1 MLALESARIPI
12 CWTRGAGKQVH
23 FKEIDVADMGANKT
37 RSNLTKSDAPVVSVG
52 RHSTNCRICGHGKR
66 AEIESDFVRW
76 KSPARITT
84 EYRLGNRASVYRHAH
99 AIGLFEKRGRNLR
112 AALERIIEQAGEV
125 DVTAPAVVAAVQAYA
140 KINAAGQWVD
150 RTEHVNLNELFERMT
165 VEELE
170 TYARDGVLPAWF
182 AQTVGETPMHSQETE
197 NDR

>member
-1 MLALESARIPI
+1 
-12 CWTRGAGKQVH
+12 
-23 FKEIDVADMGANKT
+23 MGAKKT
-37 RSNLTKSDAPVVSVG
+37 SSNLTKSDARVVSLG

-76 KSPARITT
+76 KSPARIAT

-99 AIGLFEKRGRNLR
+99 ALGLFEKRGRNVR

-125 DVTAPAVVAAVQAYA
+125 DVTGPAVVAAVQAYA
-140 KINAAGQWVD
+140 KINAAGQWVE
-150 RTEHVNLNELFERMT
+150 RSEHVNLNELFDRLT

-182 AQTVGETPMHSQETE
+182 SQSLGATPKHGQEAD
-197 NDR
+197 NVA

>member
-1 MLALESARIPI
+1 MIGSNEAA
-12 CWTRGAGKQVH
+12 
-23 FKEIDVADMGANKT
+23 MGAKRT
-37 RSNLTKSDAPVVSVG
+37 RRSLKESDASVVSLG

-76 KSPARITT
+76 KSPARIAT

-99 AIGLFEKRGRNLR
+99 AFGLFEKRGRNVR
-112 AALERIIEQAGEV
+112 AALERIIEQVGEV

-150 RTEHVNLNELFERMT
+150 RSEHVNLNELFERMT
-165 VEELE
+165 IEELE

-182 AQTVGETPMHSQETE
+182 SQTAGATPKHSREAE
-197 NDR
+197 NDA

>member
-1 MLALESARIPI
+1 MAEHFSRVGREVPEQEFTAQRIELANMD
-12 CWTRGAGKQVH
+12 GK
-23 FKEIDVADMGANKT
+23 GT
-37 RSNLTKSDAPVVSVG
+37 RSNLPRSAPQPVSLS

-76 KSPARITT
+76 KSPARIAT

-99 AIGLFEKRGRNLR
+99 ALGLFEKRGRNLR
-112 AALERIIEQAGEV
+112 AALERIIEQVGEV

-165 VEELE
+165 GEELE
-170 TYARDGVLPAWF
+170 TYARDGVLPTWF
-182 AQTVGETPMHSQETE
+182 SQTVGATPKQGQETE
-197 NDR
+197 NDS

>member
-1 MLALESARIPI
+1 M
-12 CWTRGAGKQVH
+12 GN
-23 FKEIDVADMGANKT
+23 DVADMGAKRT
-37 RSNLTKSDAPVVSVG
+37 RSNLKKSDAPAVSLG

-76 KSPARITT
+76 KSPARIAT

-99 AIGLFEKRGRNLR
+99 ALGLFEKRGRNLR
-112 AALERIIEQAGEV
+112 AALERIIEQVGEV

-150 RTEHVNLNELFERMT
+150 RSEHVNLNELFERMT

-170 TYARDGVLPAWF
+170 TYARDGALPAWF
-182 AQTVGETPMHSQETE
+182 SQPVTATPKQGQGAE
-197 NDR
+197 NNA